1 MDFMA
6 LFTMETGG
14 HYITMLPA
22 DWSASTSH
30 DPLTSN
36 CHSEKMLR
44 NPSDFIYRSRTSC
57 LISCYFVHR
66 KKFQSFGDHKLR
78 VCQDSRDGIEHAR
91 LKGKLH
97 EALLDRREKMKADR
111 YCK

>member
-36 CHSEKMLR
+36 CHSEKIHLY
-44 NPSDFIYRSRTSC
+44 IGV
-57 LISCYFVHR
+57 VHLVLSVAILFTEKNFR
-66 KKFQSFGDHKLR
+66 AL
-78 VCQDSRDGIEHAR
+78 VTTNCECAR
-91 LKGKLH
+91 IAVMG
-97 EALLDRREKMKADR
+97 
-111 YCK
+111 